1 MGFNK
6 DKFMEFAVDE
16 PISLFKPMKLKMVIG
31 CMCDSLTVNNIE
43 EMNLTDNQR
52 KNIIHRIY
60 TWYRKHPEQL
70 NNLLQYFIES
80 NCDTVDMSE
89 KPCECC
95 GDFVETYEMEI

>member
-6 DKFMEFAVDE
+6 DKFMKFVVDE

-31 CMCDSLTVNNIE
+31 C
-43 EMNLTDNQR
+43 
-52 KNIIHRIY
+52 IY

-80 NCDTVDMSE
+80 NCDTVGVSE

>member
-6 DKFMEFAVDE
+6 DKFMEFVVDE
-16 PISLFKPMKLKMVIG
+16 PISLFKPMKLKMVSG
-31 CMCDSLTVNNIE
+31 CMSDLLTVNNIE
-43 EMNLTDNQR
+43 EINLTDNQR

-80 NCDTVDMSE
+80 NYDTIDMSE
-89 KPCECC
+89 EPCEYC